1 VRDSRFDVIDCDAGR
16 AWRLSDEAEAVRY
29 AAARHA
35 ATGNVVE
42 VVRSTADAAEQHLVL
57 PPDAPLARS

>member
-1 VRDSRFDVIDCDAGR
+1 MDERFDVIDCNAR
-16 AWRLSDEAEAVRY
+16 CAWRMPDEATAVRY

-42 VVRSTADAAEQHLVL
+42 LVRTTAEGAEQKLVL
-57 PPDAPLARS
+57 PPSAPLARP